1 MRIMKILLIHL
12 GRRMIREDSAED
24 NGLQI
29 RDGVLNPEQKTETWY
44 QFRDYRSENTQVL
57 RMLEMAKRISLTDY
71 RVLIQERKFWLRR
84 SITIP
89 VDAEMHL
96 SR

>member
-1 MRIMKILLIHL
+1 
-12 GRRMIREDSAED
+12 
-24 NGLQI
+24 
-29 RDGVLNPEQKTETWY
+29 
-44 QFRDYRSENTQVL
+44 
-57 RMLEMAKRISLTDY
+57 MLEMAKRISLTDY
-71 RVLIQERKFWLRR
+71 RVLIQGRQEQERKFWLRR